1 MNNTLSLL
9 WMKSQRRLLSKNQEK
24 KMPFLILLLMMAAIG
39 FQLSAVSSMG
49 DWNAST
55 AGWIIV
61 VLFVLYTG
69 FGLFSNRLPSQ
80 MNDIMW
86 LYGSGASLWTVV
98 MSVWVYHILW
108 RCAFLIVSAVMADIL
123 LLCLTQQYFFL
134 LGKSLLLTALLCMIE
149 TWMIAVS
156 CARTIQVYKRV
167 LFIGFILMF
176 GCLSLLTL
184 NQLILKQSSMMEIS
198 ASLMYQV
205 GRMIEEFSFISVLIL
220 LGVMILSFMMMYRS
234 SHRIEMMESLV
245 KEAAFWEEFEG
256 KQVHANPIS
265 SKKSKTWWGLSTL
278 TGIWAFLWLE
288 ILMIKKYA
296 TFHLLSTM
304 LLIGTYYVVSS
315 YFSDWLTLFFL
326 VIGASVLLSSYYAGI
341 VRHGQT
347 GVLYLFPGALYQKIL
362 LLEVFQTFWLYGVYL
377 ISLILLEIHDVLY
390 WAIYGVGVYIWFLT
404 IRLFAFT
411 QPLRREASLSLGI
424 YYRSLLIGSVISAAV
439 IIGIHLF
446 TNGWFTTMTCVF
458 AGCVCYVMCYRC
470 RGTH

>member
-1 MNNTLSLL
+1 M
-9 WMKSQRRLLSKNQEK
+9 
-24 KMPFLILLLMMAAIG
+24 IAAIG

-156 CARTIQVYKRV
+156 CARNIQVYKRV

-205 GRMIEEFSFISVLIL
+205 GRMIEEFPFISVLIL

-245 KEAAFWEEFEG
+245 KEAAFWEEFETG
-256 KQVHANPIS
+256 SCKSNKFKEKQDVV
-265 SKKSKTWWGLSTL
+265 GLSIL

-347 GVLYLFPGALYQKIL
+347 GVLYLFPGALYQR
-362 LLEVFQTFWLYGVYL
+362 FF
-377 ISLILLEIHDVLY
+377 Y
-390 WAIYGVGVYIWFLT
+390 WKCFKP
-404 IRLFAFT
+404 F
-411 QPLRREASLSLGI
+411 
-424 YYRSLLIGSVISAAV
+424 
-439 IIGIHLF
+439 
-446 TNGWFTTMTCVF
+446 
-458 AGCVCYVMCYRC
+458 GCMVS
-470 RGTH
+470 T

>member
-1 MNNTLSLL
+1 
-9 WMKSQRRLLSKNQEK
+9 MKSQRRLISKHQEK
-24 KMPFLILLLMMAAIG
+24 KMPFLILLLMIAAIG
-39 FQLSAVSSMG
+39 FQLSAVSSIG

-86 LYGSGASLWTVV
+86 LYGNGASLWTVV

-134 LGKSLLLTALLCMIE
+134 LGKSLLLTGLLCMVE

-176 GCLSLLTL
+176 GCLALLIL
-184 NQLILKQSSMMEIS
+184 NQLILKQSYLMEIS
-198 ASLMYQV
+198 ASFMFQV
-205 GRMIEEFSFISVLIL
+205 GRRIEEFSFLSVWLL

-234 SHRIEMMESLV
+234 THRIEMMESLV

-256 KQVHANPIS
+256 KQVHSHPIRP
-265 SKKSKTWWGLSTL
+265 KKSKTWWGLPSL

-288 ILMIKKYA
+288 LLMIKKYI

-304 LLIGTYYVVSS
+304 LLIGTYYVVMS
-315 YFSDWLTLFFL
+315 YFSDWLNLFFL

-341 VRHGQT
+341 VRHAQT
-347 GVLYLFPGALYQKIL
+347 GVLYLFPGVLYQKIL

-377 ISLILLEIHDVLY
+377 ISLVLLEIQDVLY
-390 WAIYGVGVYIWFLT
+390 WTVYGGGGYIWFLA
-404 IRLFAFT
+404 IRLFAFM
-411 QPLRREASLSLGI
+411 QPLRRETSLSLGI
-424 YYRSLLIGSVISAAV
+424 YYRSLLIGFVISAVV
-439 IIGIHLF
+439 IVGIHLF
-446 TNGWFTTMTCVF
+446 TDGWFTAMTCLF
-458 AGCVCYVMCYRC
+458 AGFVCYVICYRC